1 MGGPVLTPP
10 APPPEAPPEAPPQ
23 APPQALPEALKAQKR
38 RNLMLALAIGA
49 FVLLVFLVTVTK
61 LRDGLLAGGG

>member
-1 MGGPVLTPP
+1 MAGSALMT
-10 APPPEAPPEAPPQ
+10 PEAE
-23 APPQALPEALKAQKR
+23 KAQKR

-61 LRDGLLAGGG
+61 LRDGILAGGA